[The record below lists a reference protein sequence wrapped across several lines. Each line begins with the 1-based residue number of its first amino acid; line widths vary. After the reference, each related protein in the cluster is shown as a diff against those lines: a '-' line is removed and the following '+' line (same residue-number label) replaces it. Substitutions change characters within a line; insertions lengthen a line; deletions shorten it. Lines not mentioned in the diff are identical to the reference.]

1 MKTHIVLVLAFA
13 GVLSAAVTTH
23 AGTELGASWDN
34 GIVLQSEDKSFK
46 LRIGGRLQND
56 WAWFEQSGENEAYF
70 GNIQDG
76 TEFRRARLG
85 VSGSVYNYIVFKAEY
100 DFAGA
105 GEKAQDG
112 KASKEV
118 AIKDAYIG
126 VTGIPYIGTLQVGH
140 QKEPFGLEVL
150 TSDDYTTFMERS
162 ALVLGSYL
170 SDRNTGF
177 RQQAAY
183 LANRMTVSS
192 GIFRETDNGGRNSQD
207 GEYYAGTIRL
217 TGLPWRNEEKRGLV
231 HLGAAY
237 SYRNTAD
244 IFKIELKPSPHLA
257 LTSKSAGTGDVAMDD
272 ASFYG
277 AEGAFVYGP
286 FSAQT
291 EYVISS
297 LDAPAAGDPSFQ
309 GYYVYATAFVTGE
322 SRAYK
327 DSEGVFD
334 RVKPTKNFRQDG
346 NGIGAV
352 ELGVRYQFVDT
363 IDQEILGGE
372 LTEVTVGL
380 NWYLN
385 PNTRVMVNYVNSSVD
400 NSGVDGEDLGA
411 LSAFQTRFQIDF

>member
-1 MKTHIVLVLAFA
+1 MIFVLAIASLLFTR
-13 GVLSAAVTTH
+13 VVSH

-46 LRIGGRLQND
+46 VRIGGRLQND
-56 WAWFEQSGENEAYF
+56 WAWFSQTDANEAYF

-76 TEFRRARLG
+76 TEFRRARLA
-85 VSGSVYNYIVFKAEY
+85 VSGIAYTYIVFKAEY

-150 TSDDYTTFMERS
+150 TSDDFTTFMERS
-162 ALVLGSYL
+162 ALVLGSFV
-170 SDRNTGF
+170 SERNTGF
-177 RQQAAY
+177 RQQNAY
-183 LANRMTVSS
+183 LANRLTIMS
-192 GIFRETDNGGRNSQD
+192 GVFRETDNGGRSSLD
-207 GEYYAGTIRL
+207 GKYYAGTIRL
-217 TGLPWRNEEKRGLV
+217 TGLPWQDEEKRALI

-237 SYRNTAD
+237 SYRNTTGA
-244 IFKIELKPSPHLA
+244 FRIETRPSAHLA
-257 LTSKSAGTGDVAMDD
+257 LTSKTVGTGDIAADD

-286 FSAQT
+286 FSAQA

-297 LDAPAAGDPSFQ
+297 LDAPEAGDPSFE
-309 GYYVYATAFVTGE
+309 GYYVYATASVTGE
-322 SRAYK
+322 SRVYK
-327 DSEGVFD
+327 NSEGVFD
-334 RVKPTKNFRQDG
+334 RIKPTKNFRQDG
-346 NGIGAV
+346 KGVGAV
-352 ELGVRYQFVDT
+352 ELGVRYEFVDLNDKD
-363 IDQEILGGE
+363 IFGGE
-372 LTEVTVGL
+372 LTDVTVGV

-385 PNTRVMVNYVNSSVD
+385 PNTRVMVNYVNSSVKD
-400 NSGVDGEDLGA
+400 CTEQKDDLGT
-411 LSAFQTRFQIDF
+411 LGTLETRFQVDF